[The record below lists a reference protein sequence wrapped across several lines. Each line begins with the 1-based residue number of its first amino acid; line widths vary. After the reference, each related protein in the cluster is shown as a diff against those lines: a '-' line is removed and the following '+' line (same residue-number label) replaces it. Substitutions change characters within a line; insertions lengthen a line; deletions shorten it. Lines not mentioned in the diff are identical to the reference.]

1 MNGRNSGNWTG
12 RRGVPAVRERIAVL
26 FLSLLLCAG
35 AAPSNAQAPLRCG
48 PFTQTDLPPPTAR
61 QNGHA
66 RTRFEQINNEVKTR
80 PHRILFFGD
89 SITEGFDEGVWREHM
104 APRGVLNA
112 GIGGDRTDHLRWR
125 LEHGNLDGPPPQG
138 IVLLIGTNDLGTG
151 SRVDVAAEGVRANLL
166 KLRQRVPGAAILLL
180 GLWPREDVPR
190 IVERHEIA
198 AINRMIETCA
208 DGTTIRYADFGHLL
222 LEPDGRLSPQISP
235 DRLHFNAQGY
245 ARLAPALDRDI
256 DGLLPR
262 H

>member
-1 MNGRNSGNWTG
+1 MKKLG
-12 RRGVPAVRERIAVL
+12 RIAAVFL
-26 FLSLLLCAG
+26 FELLLCG
-35 AAPSNAQAPLRCG
+35 GPTPGDAQAPLRCG
-48 PFTQTDLPPPTAR
+48 PFTQSELAPPTPR

-66 RTRFEQINNEVKTR
+66 RARFDEINLDVKTKPYR
-80 PHRILFFGD
+80 VRFFGD

-125 LEHGNLDGPPPQG
+125 LEHGNLGGPPPRG

-151 SRVDVAAEGVRANLL
+151 SPVDVTAEGVRATLL

-198 AINRMIETCA
+198 AVNRLIETCS
-208 DGTTIRYADFGHLL
+208 DGATIRYADLGPLL
-222 LEPDGRLSPQISP
+222 LEPDGRLSPQISQ
-235 DRLHFNAQGY
+235 DRLHFDAQGY

-256 DGLLPR
+256 DGLLPQ

>member
-1 MNGRNSGNWTG
+1 MKKRN
-12 RRGVPAVRERIAVL
+12 RIATA
-26 FLSLLLCAG
+26 FLLALLLCIG
-35 AAPSNAQAPLRCG
+35 PTPGDAQAPLRCG
-48 PFTQTDLPPPTAR
+48 PFTQNELLPPTPR

-66 RTRFEQINNEVKTR
+66 RARFDEINAAVKTKPYR
-80 PHRILFFGD
+80 MLFFGD
-89 SITEGFDEGVWREHM
+89 SITEGFDESAWREHM

-125 LEHGNLDGPPPQG
+125 LEHGNLDGPPPRG

-151 SRVDVAAEGVRANLL
+151 SPVDVTAEGIRANLV

-198 AINRMIETCA
+198 AVNRLIETCA
-208 DGTTIRYADFGHLL
+208 DGTTIRYADLGPLL
-222 LEPDGRLSPQISP
+222 LEADGRLSLQISQ

-245 ARLAPALDRDI
+245 TRLAPALDRHI

-262 H
+262 R